1 MTYLCSGER
10 QLSAF
15 WFAKTSDDDGSL
27 AGDQGVGLTAALQ
40 PLMADAAQRP
50 RARLWSPSAA
60 LTRTSPTHVLPMS
73 QQPCIQVAV
82 VMERIAA
89 PNEWEAW
96 QFRAVE
102 VVPDEGVFGPTPR
115 KLHDDGKTSRW
126 LHPGFRV
133 ELFAD
138 ECKGY
143 FLNLTSGRP
152 VWFVSWREDDDDPS
166 RVEITAVSLSY
177 IEADRRLTAEERVEN
192 LPLEPELCEWLRL
205 FTNEHFRPD
214 TGRKVRAQSFLK
226 PEERA
231 RQIDEAAPPTPAPT
245 PELEPDLAALTSPE
259 VDAQVRNAALRKL
272 FHTDPHFRAPDGLD
286 VNADGAAASEHSP
299 LERQRQILRARAL
312 GLLDDELTD
321 QVQPA
326 SKPSDA

>member
-1 MTYLCSGER
+1 
-10 QLSAF
+10 
-15 WFAKTSDDDGSL
+15 
-27 AGDQGVGLTAALQ
+27 
-40 PLMADAAQRP
+40 
-50 RARLWSPSAA
+50 
-60 LTRTSPTHVLPMS
+60 MS

-89 PNEWEAW
+89 PNAWEAW

-102 VVPDEGVFGPTPR
+102 VVPEEGVFGAVPR

-231 RQIDEAAPPTPAPT
+231 RQIVESAPQAPAPA
-245 PELEPDLAALTSPE
+245 PAPDLAALTSPA
-259 VDAQVRNAALRKL
+259 VDAEVRNAALRSL
-272 FHTDPHFRAPDGLD
+272 FHTDPHFRASDGLD
-286 VNADGAAASEHSP
+286 VHADEAAASEHSP
-299 LERQRQILRARAL
+299 LERQRQIQRARAL
-312 GLLDDELTD
+312 GMLDDELAD
-321 QVQPA
+321 QPSPPA
-326 SKPSDA
+326 AESPAATPDPDSDPAPRGGGYCRPT